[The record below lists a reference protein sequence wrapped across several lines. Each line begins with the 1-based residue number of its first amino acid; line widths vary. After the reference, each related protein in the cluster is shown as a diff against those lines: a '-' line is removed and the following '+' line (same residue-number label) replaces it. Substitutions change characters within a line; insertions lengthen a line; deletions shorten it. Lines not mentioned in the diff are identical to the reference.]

1 MVEIIGVRFKEIGK
15 IYYFD
20 PCGISVKQGDFVIV
34 ETARGIECS
43 EVMLPN
49 REIDESKIV
58 TPLRKVLRI
67 ATESDI
73 KDLRENEKR
82 AKEAFT
88 ICEKKIA
95 EHKLDMKLIDVE
107 YAFDRS
113 KILFYFSADGRV
125 DFRDLVKDLASVFRM
140 RIELRQIGVRDE
152 AKMYGGLGM
161 CGRPL
166 CCASFLDAFQ
176 PVSIKMAKEQ
186 GLSLNPTKI
195 SGTCGRL
202 MCCLKYE
209 QDAYEDL
216 IRNTPKV
223 EAKVETPDGVGT
235 VVEVNLLR
243 GMCKVRLENGQDAP
257 KVYPKSELKIVGSG
271 KTFREEYDEVKDE
284 ELQDEDLSALLG
296 EEIQQPQKAEEKI
309 QVSIPRRERENGEER
324 HHHHERH
331 DRKHRPHEAKAKDE
345 HGQNGDEKPVHKN
358 AGENP
363 HKGEN
368 AGADGQKRRNHY
380 HRYRGKGS
388 RPKHHDGQKTSAPT
402 NN

>member
-20 PCGISVKQGDFVIV
+20 PCGITVKQGDFVIV

-43 EVMLPN
+43 EVMLTN

-58 TPLRKVLRI
+58 TPLRKVIRI

-243 GMCKVRLENGQDAP
+243 GICKVRLDNGQDAP
-257 KVYPKSELKIVGSG
+257 KAYPKSELKIVGSG
-271 KTFREEYDEVKDE
+271 KTFREDPVEENDDEII
-284 ELQDEDLSALLG
+284 DEDLSALL
-296 EEIQQPQKAEEKI
+296 EEETPAKPQEKI
-309 QVSIPRRERENGEER
+309 QVSIPRRERENVEER
-324 HHHHERH
+324 PHHHRHER
-331 DRKHRPHEAKAKDE
+331 RPHAPV
-345 HGQNGDEKPVHKN
+345 QKPKEERPAHNEGKPAHKN
-358 AGENP
+358 ENP

-368 AGADGQKRRNHY
+368 AGGDGQKRHNHY

-388 RPKHHDGQKTSAPT
+388 KPRHHDGQKPSTPT